1 MAIAVTTTE
10 IRDLL
15 NRPRGLNEN
24 TISEYI
30 TVRTHEVNKV
40 SRDSYYVATASAVVD
55 DNLKNNAVKMLVATD
70 CLSILIDTVHS
81 YFPEKESGAHDRRFR
96 FQLEQFRERADIAL
110 KEISEAVG
118 SAYAEYKSTTR
129 MVP

>member
-1 MAIAVTTTE
+1 MAITVTTTE

-40 SRDSYYVATASAVVD
+40 SRDSYYVTTASAAVD
-55 DNLKNNAVKMLVATD
+55 DNLKNNAVKMLVCTD
-70 CLSILIDTVHS
+70 CLAVLIDTVPS
-81 YFPEKESGAHDRRFR
+81 YYPEKEAGPHDRRFR
-96 FQLEQFRERADIAL
+96 FQLEEFRKRADSL
-110 KEISEAVG
+110 LREISEAVG
-118 SAYAEYKSTTR
+118 SAYAEYKTTTR
-129 MVP
+129 IA

>member
-1 MAIAVTTTE
+1 MPISVTTTE
-10 IRDLL
+10 VRDLL

-40 SRDSYYVATASAVVD
+40 ARDGYYVATTSAEVGD
-55 DNLKNNAVKMLVATD
+55 DLKNNAVKMLVCVD
-70 CLSILIDTVHS
+70 CLIVLIDTVPT
-81 YFPEKESGAHDRRFR
+81 FWPEKEAGVHDRRFQH
-96 FQLEQFRERADIAL
+96 QLQQFRERADRAL
-110 KEISEAVG
+110 KEVSEAVG

-129 MVP
+129 IVP

>member
-1 MAIAVTTTE
+1 MAIAVATSE

-30 TVRTHEVNKV
+30 TVRTHQVNKV

-55 DNLKNNAVKMLVATD
+55 DDLKNNAVKMLVCTD
-70 CLSILIDTVHS
+70 CLTILIDTVHS

>member
-10 IRDLL
+10 IRNLL

-40 SRDSYYVATASAVVD
+40 SRDSYYVATASAAVT
-55 DNLKNNAVKMLVATD
+55 DNLKNNAVKMLVCTD
-70 CLSILIDTVHS
+70 CLVVLIDTVPS
-81 YFPEKESGAHDRRFR
+81 YWPEKNQAVHDRRFQH
-96 FQLEQFRERADIAL
+96 QLQQFRERADIAL
-110 KEISEAVG
+110 KEISEAMG
-118 SAYAEYKSTTR
+118 SAYAEYQSTTR
-129 MVP
+129 IIP